1 MKGFRECK
9 TNQERRIL
17 MLVQVEGNHKLVLP
31 DSICEELGIFEGDR
45 LNASI
50 KEGRIILQPVSQQ
63 ESDPQG
69 YRKNGKGRIVM
80 FGTAS
85 EAFDE
90 EEFG

>member
-1 MKGFRECK
+1 
-9 TNQERRIL
+9 
-17 MLVQVEGNHKLVLP
+17 MLVKVERNQKVALP
-31 DSICEELGIFEGDR
+31 DSICEKLGISTGDR
-45 LNASI
+45 LRASV
-50 KEGRIILQPVSQQ
+50 KEGRIVLQPVSQQ

-90 EEFG
+90 EDFG

>member
-1 MKGFRECK
+1 
-9 TNQERRIL
+9 
-17 MLVQVEGNHKLVLP
+17 MLVKVERNQKLALP
-31 DSICEELGIFEGDR
+31 DSICEKLGISKGDR
-45 LNASI
+45 LRASI

-90 EEFG
+90 EDFG